1 MMSDIF
7 VHNKAY
13 LNSFR
18 YHLKVEKGLSDNSV
32 SSYFSDI
39 KDFLEYTNQR
49 IEDITVRFVID
60 YFVSLQQ
67 IGLTNSSLAR
77 KRSSL
82 KSFIRFLEEE
92 EVALKLDFSEIPPI
106 KYSQKLPDV
115 LSLKEMLKFL
125 DSIPVATA
133 LESRNKAMLELMYAS
148 GLRISEVIELTIHD
162 VIWEE
167 ALVRVMGKGSKQRI
181 VPIAEESL
189 AFLKKYYQ
197 IDRQRILKEKQT
209 AVLFLNRF
217 GNKLSR
223 MGIWKMIDKQT
234 KLAGIKKH
242 VSPHTFRHS
251 FATHLLEAGANLRV
265 VQMLLG
271 HSSIN
276 TTQIYTNIDNRFI
289 IKEHKLYHPRG

>member
-1 MMSDIF
+1 MSDIF

-49 IEDITVRFVID
+49 IEDVTLRFVID

-82 KSFIRFLEEE
+82 KSFIKFLEEE

>member
-39 KDFLEYTNQR
+39 KDFFEYTNQR

>member
-1 MMSDIF
+1 MSDIF

-39 KDFLEYTNQR
+39 KDFFEYTNQR